1 MRDRHGSI
9 EESEFTTNISG
20 LTMWNSKKVIVII
33 VFGYKRAVEREAKKF
48 KLKSVFCTCDLPLI
62 LHL

>member
-1 MRDRHGSI
+1 MRDRHGTI

-33 VFGYKRAVEREAKKF
+33 VFGYNRAVEREAKKF
-48 KLKSVFCTCDLPLI
+48 KLEISLLYM
-62 LHL
+62 

>member
-20 LTMWNSKKVIVII
+20 LTKWNSKKVIVII
-33 VFGYKRAVEREAKKF
+33 TVFGYKRAVEREAKKF
-48 KLKSVFCTCDLPLI
+48 KLEISLLYM
-62 LHL
+62 